1 MSQLSKS
8 LLLGIDVGTSSCK
21 IAFFDYS
28 GNLITQ
34 VSEDYPTSYSEL
46 RAEQNP
52 KNWWQ
57 AIKKGI
63 KRLIVKYHID
73 SGRIAGIGVDGQSWV
88 ALPIG
93 TDGLPLR
100 SAMIWLDRRA
110 EKQCMWMREKIG
122 EKIIF
127 KESMNRIDPA
137 FIIPKILWIKENEPQ
152 VFART
157 KKFLSSNGYI
167 NYKLTD
173 ELTQDISQGYGFHL
187 FDMKQ
192 GSWSGKLSK
201 KMDILQGLLPDIY
214 PCSQVIGEVTSR
226 AAQET
231 GLACGIP
238 VVAGGLDAAA
248 ATLGAGVIEPGQVQ
262 EQGGQ
267 AVTTPSRCGR
277 LSDRK

>member
-110 EKQCMWMREKIG
+110 EK
-122 EKIIF
+122 
-127 KESMNRIDPA
+127 
-137 FIIPKILWIKENEPQ
+137 
-152 VFART
+152 
-157 KKFLSSNGYI
+157 
-167 NYKLTD
+167 
-173 ELTQDISQGYGFHL
+173 
-187 FDMKQ
+187 
-192 GSWSGKLSK
+192 
-201 KMDILQGLLPDIY
+201 
-214 PCSQVIGEVTSR
+214 
-226 AAQET
+226 
-231 GLACGIP
+231 
-238 VVAGGLDAAA
+238 
-248 ATLGAGVIEPGQVQ
+248 
-262 EQGGQ
+262 
-267 AVTTPSRCGR
+267 
-277 LSDRK
+277 